1 MELNQSLHWS
11 LLDHE
16 IMPEKGSN
24 RICTWIVWCQI
35 IHLSWFTKTKSCT
48 FYQTQIAE
56 ATTYS
61 ANTIKAALTL
71 LLDKGMIR
79 CIKPYQRK
87 GSTAGIYGLTPASI
101 RIAQK
106 LYQKQSSILACVPRL
121 ESQPPSPLLTQHPR
135 TRSKGTLVS
144 VTLGRRIVLSMASI
158 MHPPQHQPTLQQ
170 SAHASRS

>member
-1 MELNQSLHWS
+1 MDLNQSVHWS

-61 ANTIKAALTL
+61 ANTVKAALTL

-87 GSTAGIYGLTPASI
+87 GSKAGIYGLTPASI

-106 LYQKQSSILACVPRL
+106 LYQKQSSAVSASDRVNNVNYDNRVDDINI
-121 ESQPPSPLLTQHPR
+121 SPPIKKMVTSTDLTD
-135 TRSKGTLVS
+135 SEYF
-144 VTLGRRIVLSMASI
+144 
-158 MHPPQHQPTLQQ
+158 QQ
-170 SAHASRS
+170 QLKNKNK

>member
-106 LYQKQSSILACVPRL
+106 LYQKQSSAVSASDSVNNVNYDNRGGDINI
-121 ESQPPSPLLTQHPR
+121 PPPIKKMVTSTALTD
-135 TRSKGTLVS
+135 SEYF
-144 VTLGRRIVLSMASI
+144 
-158 MHPPQHQPTLQQ
+158 QQ
-170 SAHASRS
+170 QLKNKNK